1 MGRIEFFLLILT
13 LTTKLHIC
21 VYVSED
27 KILLW
32 LLPYHHYSVYKT
44 AFNYFMSISR
54 AFHRSAF
61 SILREIT
68 SGNLFKINFVVRKE
82 KKHKSKLSQWKRL
95 LRLSS
100 FHKSAKQLS
109 ALLPYDKT
117 NGIIIVNHSLEM
129 IYCCYKGTLYTE
141 GGAFV
146 NSWNH

>member
-1 MGRIEFFLLILT
+1 MLILT
-13 LTTKLHIC
+13 LRIVTH
-21 VYVSED
+21 VYPY
-27 KILLW
+27 KIFTLWFFLLA
-32 LLPYHHYSVYKT
+32 YHHYSVYKT
-44 AFNYFMSISR
+44 AFNYFMNISR

-82 KKHKSKLSQWKRL
+82 KKNKSKLSQWKRL